1 MTKENL
7 LTEIAKEKEQLERE
21 LQNKAKQEKLDFLTD
36 YINKNHIEKFTDL
49 KNADAVNMAI
59 AYCLS
64 ANPNFS
70 IQELQETFHKLEPFT
85 KIKSY
90 DMFTSIFT
98 SLEKLYRGN
107 SLSDIEEVMY
117 EKNTFMKAV
126 KIMKILDNAHLKG
139 NIEFYTLVLRN
150 EEGPLLPYFKLLDKD
165 KKTARKVISIIGTI
179 ISAKETMRKKTTPQA
194 AKLSKEGIK
203 VEDVP
208 EDVKKIMMNI
218 EYNIA
223 PLLEE
228 LSMIKYRIE
237 TLKSEIKETGKKI
250 RKELDAYKKIE
261 KELLRK
267 EPKGII
273 RTHHQLTAQIQNE
286 TIKKKVLQFIY
297 SWNEKYYQEIES
309 TYQQLTENSV
319 ARYQALLQEYGISKN
334 QYRDKDVMRN
344 SLKETKEM
352 LEILTSLGIEE
363 KEEIINILKTSSK
376 AYLDQIS
383 SIINDGYLSREFI
396 KQDPSILQEE
406 NNFYS
411 IFKANKESIEEK
423 KINPMMLAKD
433 EKSWQISPDQVK
445 RNLDI
450 LEQYQLLGSMSK
462 TKQYTFLGKSDIESI
477 IDTILEL
484 GLEPLL
490 EQGLDLLNYD
500 AKKWL
505 RMRVLKELE
514 EMPSDSK
521 TITEVLELE
530 KDQFFIPEDIIENYI
545 FRESPKS
552 PEITTQ
558 EENVG
563 EEEIRKQ
570 LNSFQQTK
578 RTYNIDGV
586 ILSKNKVDRN
596 LRNVVQEPI
605 STRDKIYLSLVDN
618 TILQEQ
624 ELQQI
629 EKAIQSPVKK
639 FLIKKSSATN
649 E

>member
-1 MTKENL
+1 
-7 LTEIAKEKEQLERE
+7 
-21 LQNKAKQEKLDFLTD
+21 
-36 YINKNHIEKFTDL
+36 
-49 KNADAVNMAI
+49 
-59 AYCLS
+59 
-64 ANPNFS
+64 
-70 IQELQETFHKLEPFT
+70 
-85 KIKSY
+85 
-90 DMFTSIFT
+90 
-98 SLEKLYRGN
+98 
-107 SLSDIEEVMY
+107 
-117 EKNTFMKAV
+117 
-126 KIMKILDNAHLKG
+126 
-139 NIEFYTLVLRN
+139 
-150 EEGPLLPYFKLLDKD
+150 
-165 KKTARKVISIIGTI
+165 
-179 ISAKETMRKKTTPQA
+179 
-194 AKLSKEGIK
+194 
-203 VEDVP
+203 
-208 EDVKKIMMNI
+208 
-218 EYNIA
+218 
-223 PLLEE
+223 
-228 LSMIKYRIE
+228 
-237 TLKSEIKETGKKI
+237 
-250 RKELDAYKKIE
+250 
-261 KELLRK
+261 
-267 EPKGII
+267 
-273 RTHHQLTAQIQNE
+273 
-286 TIKKKVLQFIY
+286 
-297 SWNEKYYQEIES
+297 
-309 TYQQLTENSV
+309 
-319 ARYQALLQEYGISKN
+319 
-334 QYRDKDVMRN
+334 
-344 SLKETKEM
+344 
-352 LEILTSLGIEE
+352 
-363 KEEIINILKTSSK
+363 
-376 AYLDQIS
+376 
-383 SIINDGYLSREFI
+383 
-396 KQDPSILQEE
+396 
-406 NNFYS
+406 
-411 IFKANKESIEEK
+411 
-423 KINPMMLAKD
+423 
-433 EKSWQISPDQVK
+433 
-445 RNLDI
+445 
-450 LEQYQLLGSMSK
+450 MSK

-639 FLIKKSSATN
+639 LT
-649 E
+649 

>member
-1 MTKENL
+1 MTKANL

-21 LQNKAKQEKLDFLTD
+21 LQDKTKQEELDFLTD

-70 IQELQETFHKLEPFT
+70 IQELQETFHRLEPFI

-90 DMFTSIFT
+90 DMFTSIFA
-98 SLEKLYRGN
+98 SLEKLYREN

-117 EKNTFMKAV
+117 EKNPFMKAV

-139 NIEFYTLVLRN
+139 NIEFYTLVLKD
-150 EEGPLLPYFKLLDKD
+150 EESPLLPYFKLLDKD
-165 KKTARKVISIIGTI
+165 KKTARKVISIIGTV
-179 ISAKETMRKKTTPQA
+179 ISAKETMRKKTTPRV

-208 EDVKKIMMNI
+208 EDVKKIMINI
-218 EYNIA
+218 EYNIS

-228 LSMIKYRIE
+228 LSMINYRIE

-250 RKELDAYKKIE
+250 RKELDAYKKVE

-297 SWNEKYYQEIES
+297 GWNEKYYQEIEA

-334 QYRDKDVMRN
+334 QYQDKDVMRN

-363 KEEIINILKTSSK
+363 KKEIINILKTSSK
-376 AYLDQIS
+376 AYLDQIV

-462 TKQYTFLGKSDIESI
+462 TKQYAFLGKSDIESI
-477 IDTILEL
+477 IDTMLEL

-500 AKKWL
+500 AKKWM

-545 FRESPKS
+545 FSESPTS

-563 EEEIRKQ
+563 EEIRKQ

-586 ILSKNKVDRN
+586 ILSKNKVERN
-596 LRNVVQEPI
+596 LKEIYKQPI
-605 STRDKIYLSLVDN
+605 SARNKIYLSLVDN

-629 EKAIQSPVKK
+629 EKALPNPVKK
-639 FLIKKSSATN
+639 LT
-649 E
+649 

>member
-1 MTKENL
+1 MKAQDL
-7 LTEIAKEKEQLERE
+7 LTEITKEKEKLELELENQTQQRE
-21 LQNKAKQEKLDFLTD
+21 LDFLTN
-36 YINKNHIEKFTDL
+36 YRNNNRIEKFTDL
-49 KNADAVNMAI
+49 KKVDMIDMAI
-59 AYCLS
+59 AYCIS
-64 ANPNFS
+64 ANPNLS
-70 IQELQETFHKLEPFT
+70 LKEVKEVFHKLEPFME
-85 KIKSY
+85 IKSA
-90 DMFTSIFT
+90 DQFIGIFDSIQ
-98 SLEKLYRGN
+98 KIYKNNG
-107 SLSDIEEVMY
+107 LSKIEEALY
-117 EKNTFMKAV
+117 EKTFLIKAFKTAV
-126 KIMKILDNAHLKG
+126 ILANAGVDGKKDLYISLL
-139 NIEFYTLVLRN
+139 NN
-150 EEGPLLPYFKLLDKD
+150 EESILLTYFKLLKKD
-165 KKTARKVISIIGTI
+165 EETIEKATAFIATVIAGKEIIKKGPTTSEIWTR
-179 ISAKETMRKKTTPQA
+179 RKKFQ
-194 AKLSKEGIK
+194 I
-203 VEDVP
+203 EDLP
-208 EDVKKIMMNI
+208 AELKSILINI
-218 EYNIA
+218 EYGPE
-223 PLLEE
+223 PLNNE
-228 LSMIKYRIE
+228 LNVIDQRIRI
-237 TLKSEIKETGKKI
+237 LKSDIKEQRKAI
-250 RKELDAYKKIE
+250 RKELEVYERLE
-261 KELLRK
+261 KELKK
-267 EPKGII
+267 EPSGII
-273 RTHHQLTAQIQNE
+273 RTQHQLTAQIRNE
-286 TIKKKVLQFIY
+286 RIKKKVLQFIY
-297 SWNEKYYQEIES
+297 EQNKKYYQEIER
-309 TYQQLTENSV
+309 TYQQLTENSITK
-319 ARYQALLQEYGISKN
+319 YQALLQEYGISKDRY
-334 QYRDKDVMRN
+334 QDRDVMKN
-344 SLKETKEM
+344 SLQETKEM
-352 LEILTSLGIEE
+352 LEILASLGIED
-363 KEEIINILKTSSK
+363 KTEIVNILKTSSK
-376 AYLDQIS
+376 SYLDKIVS
-383 SIINDGYLSREFI
+383 TINEGYFSKEFV

-406 NNFYS
+406 NSFYS
-411 IFKANKESIEEK
+411 VFKENKESIEEK